1 MNVTNCTDNE
11 LDAAVMIYL
20 IAGAGAEAPIQIR
33 AGTWLSGRAATK
45 EAFAERFPRQMD
57 QLKTKRTKR

>member
-1 MNVTNCTDNE
+1 MTVANCTDNE
-11 LDAAVMIYL
+11 LDAAVIVYL
-20 IAGAGAEAPIQIR
+20 IAGAGSKPPIQIK
-33 AGTWLSGRAATK
+33 AGTWLSGRKETQ